1 LRIWFL
7 CAALEAGL
15 RVEREAATLAPGER
29 GLARQSSVRL
39 AAGVAA
45 GKAADEGKAGAGTR
59 GRPDPAR
66 LLAWYDR
73 HRRRL
78 PWRAPPG
85 ERQGPYKVFLSEI
98 MLQQTTVA
106 AVAPYFANFLARW
119 PSVEALARAPLSEVL
134 SAWAGLGYY
143 ARARNL
149 HAGAK
154 AVAERYA
161 GRFPISVDELIA
173 LPGIGPYTAAAI
185 ASIAFEQR
193 AAPVDGNWERVVSR
207 LFAVEEPLPKAKPQ
221 LRSLAE
227 TLLPD
232 ARYGDFAQ
240 AMMDLGATICTP
252 RKPACALCPWND
264 VCAARVEGE
273 PERYPV
279 KLAKAARPT
288 RRGVAFLIVRADG
301 AVLARS
307 RPMEGLLGGMTEVPS
322 TPWEETLP
330 PDPTQ
335 HAPLKTAWTALNTPV
350 THVFSHFALE
360 LSVWR
365 ANVPAGTAAPAGH
378 RWVPMRG
385 IDDEAF
391 PSVMRK
397 VLART

>member
-1 LRIWFL
+1 VPVEFL
-7 CAALEAGL
+7 CAALGAAL
-15 RVEREAATLAPGER
+15 RAEREAATLAPGER
-29 GLARQSSVRL
+29 GLARQSTSRL
-39 AAGVAA
+39 AAGGGA
-45 GKAADEGKAGAGTR
+45 GKAAAVEKAEPEAMR
-59 GRPDPAR
+59 RPEPAR

-78 PWRAPPG
+78 PWRALPG
-85 ERQGPYKVFLSEI
+85 ERQDPYKVFLSEI

-106 AVAPYFANFLARW
+106 AAAPYFASFLARW
-119 PSVEALARAPLSEVL
+119 PNIEALAVAPLGEVL

-154 AVAERYA
+154 AVAERYS
-161 GRFPISVDELIA
+161 GRFPMSVSELIT

-193 AAPVDGNWERVVSR
+193 AVPVDGNWERVVSR
-207 LFAVEEPLPKAKPQ
+207 LFAHSEPLPKARAR
-221 LRSLAE
+221 LRTLAE

-252 RKPACALCPWND
+252 RRPACALCPWND
-264 VCAARVEGE
+264 ACAARADGE
-273 PERYPV
+273 PERYPLR
-279 KLAKAARPT
+279 LAKMARPT
-288 RRGVAFLIVRADG
+288 RRGVAFLAVRADG

-322 TPWEETLP
+322 TPWEGALP
-330 PDPTQ
+330 TDPVQ
-335 HAPLKTAWTALNTPV
+335 HAPVKAAWTPLNAPV

-360 LSVWR
+360 LTVWR
-365 ANVPAGTAAPAGH
+365 AEVPAGTVAPAGH
-378 RWVPMRG
+378 RWVPVRG

-397 VLART
+397 VLARL

>member
-1 LRIWFL
+1 M
-7 CAALEAGL
+7 
-15 RVEREAATLAPGER
+15 
-29 GLARQSSVRL
+29 ARQSGVRL
-39 AAGVAA
+39 AAGAAA
-45 GKAADEGKAGAGTR
+45 GKAEVEENAGSGAAR
-59 GRPDPAR
+59 RPDPAR

-85 ERQGPYKVFLSEI
+85 ERQDPYKVFLSEI

-106 AVAPYFANFLARW
+106 AVVPYFANFLARW
-119 PSVEALARAPLSEVL
+119 PNVAALADAPLGEVL

-149 HAGAK
+149 HAGAR
-154 AVAERYA
+154 AVAERHA
-161 GRFPISVDELIA
+161 GRFPMSVDDLLA
-173 LPGIGPYTAAAI
+173 LPGVGPYTAAAI
-185 ASIAFEQR
+185 ASIGFEER

-207 LFAVEEPLPKAKPQ
+207 LFAHGEPLPRAKPR
-221 LRSLAE
+221 LRALAE

-264 VCAARVEGE
+264 ACAARAEGE

-288 RRGVAFLIVRADG
+288 RRGVAFLAVRADG

-322 TPWEETLP
+322 THWEDTLP
-330 PDPTQ
+330 AEPAR
-335 HAPLKTAWTALNTPV
+335 HAPFKAAWTALNAPV

-360 LSVWR
+360 LTVWR
-365 ANVPAGTAAPAGH
+365 ADLPAGTAAPAGH
-378 RWVPMRG
+378 RWVPARG
-385 IDDEAF
+385 IEEEAF

-397 VLART
+397 VLARITS